1 MAKARTW
8 IIVIFSVI
16 GLIVVGLMVMAG
28 AGTYWMMNHIK
39 TSPATATQAVKTFDQ
54 ERARFG
60 TEKALIGSEDI
71 DNASGVQRRLDAMPS
86 ASAKPTEM
94 EILVWDPN
102 DERTVRIALPFWML
116 KIGKRKIDIGSGAFD
131 FDRFS
136 IDVNDL
142 ERIGPKLIADITRPG
157 GERVLVWTK

>member
-8 IIVIFSVI
+8 IIVILSII
-16 GLIVVGLMVMAG
+16 GFIVVCLMVMAG
-28 AGTYWMMNHIK
+28 AGAYWVGSHIK
-39 TSPATATQAVKTFDQ
+39 TAPSTATQAVKTFDQ

-60 TEKALIGSEDI
+60 TEKPLIGSEDI
-71 DNASGVQRRLDAMPS
+71 DNAPGVQKRLEALPT
-86 ASAKPTEM
+86 ASVKPTEM
-94 EILVWDPN
+94 SVLVWDPD

-142 ERIGPKLIADITRPG
+142 ERIGPKLIVDITRPG

>member
-8 IIVIFSVI
+8 IIVILSII
-16 GLIVVGLMVMAG
+16 GFIVVCLMVMAG
-28 AGTYWMMNHIK
+28 AGAYWVGSHIK
-39 TSPATATQAVKTFDQ
+39 TAPSTATQAVKTFDQ

-60 TEKALIGSEDI
+60 TEKPLIGSEDI
-71 DNASGVQRRLDAMPS
+71 DNAAGVQKRLEALPT
-86 ASAKPTEM
+86 ASVKPTEM
-94 EILVWDPN
+94 SVLVWDPD

-142 ERIGPKLIADITRPG
+142 ERIGPKLIVDLTRPG
-157 GERVLVWTK
+157 GERVLVWTR

>member
-8 IIVIFSVI
+8 IIVILSII
-16 GLIVVGLMVMAG
+16 GFVFVCLMVMAG
-28 AGTYWMMNHIK
+28 VGAYWVGSHIK
-39 TSPATATQAVKTFDQ
+39 TAPSTATQAVKTFDQ

-60 TEKALIGSEDI
+60 TEKPLIGSDDI
-71 DNASGVQRRLDAMPS
+71 DNAAGVQKRLEALPT
-86 ASAKPTEM
+86 ASVTPTEM
-94 EILVWDPN
+94 SVLVWDPD

-131 FDRFS
+131 FDRFR

-142 ERIGPKLIADITRPG
+142 ERIGPKLIVDLTRPG
-157 GERVLVWTK
+157 GERVLVWTR